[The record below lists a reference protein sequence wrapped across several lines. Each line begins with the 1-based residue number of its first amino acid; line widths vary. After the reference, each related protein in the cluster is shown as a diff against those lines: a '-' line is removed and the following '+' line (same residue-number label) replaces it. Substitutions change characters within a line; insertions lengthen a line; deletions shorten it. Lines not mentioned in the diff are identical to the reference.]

1 MHETVLKSDEGL
13 VGLVAS
19 EANPINLS
27 DAQSHPA
34 FSFRPETG
42 EEIYHSFLGVPILRA
57 GNTLGVLVV
66 QNRARR
72 TYTEEEEE
80 ALQTTSMVLA
90 EMIASGELSALARP
104 GAEPAARHSMQLEG
118 TSLSE
123 GIALG
128 HVVLHEPRVVITNVI
143 ADDAPKEL
151 KRLDAALATLRA
163 DLDRLVEH
171 RDVAEAGEHRDVL
184 EAYRMFSHD
193 QGWAHKIREAVS
205 TGLTAEAG
213 VERVQSDTRA
223 RMLRAAD
230 PYLRDRL
237 HDLDDLANRLMRVLM
252 GHDHAPS
259 REQLPENAII
269 VARSMGPAA
278 LLDYDRKRLRGL
290 VLEEGG
296 PTSHVS
302 IVARA
307 LGIPAVGE
315 IANATGLVEPGDAI
329 IVDGSTGDVHMRPAS
344 DIETAYGERVKLR
357 ARRQAQYR
365 ALKDKP
371 CVSKDGQKFSLM
383 INAGLTI
390 DLPHLEETGAA
401 GIGLFRTELQFM
413 VADTLPRTGEQ
424 LTLYRAVLDFAGKRP
439 VTFRTLDIGG
449 DKVLPYLRNVEEE
462 NPALGW
468 RAIRLGLDR
477 PGLLR
482 SQVRAMLRAAGG
494 RELKLM
500 FPMIAM
506 VEEFDKAKAIVEVE
520 LTHLR
525 RHGHA
530 LPERVEIGTMLE
542 VPSLLFQLD
551 ELLARVDFLSVGSND
566 LMQFL
571 YAADR
576 GNVRVVG
583 ALRSAVDAGHARA
596 QRHRRQGEDARQAGY
611 TVRRARLAA
620 DRRIGP
626 GDPRLSF
633 AVAVALGGRTGEG
646 DAARS
651 RLPQRR
657 GSDLAAAGPAGWQ
670 RLHPQQAGKFR
681 RGGGIAAVSALPH
694 QKLDALLARHA
705 LVESELATGLATDA
719 YVRLSR
725 EHAELSPVVE
735 AIKAYRAVVG
745 EIAELDALMADSS
758 TDAEM
763 RKMAQSEK
771 QALQARQY
779 ETRTAPPSRA
789 DPQGCNGRP

>member
-1 MHETVLKSDEGL
+1 MRGALGGPRVLLRRLREVMAEPVSAQDRLDKIVVLIAANMVAEVCSVYVLRVDGTLELYATEGLKREAVHQTVLRADEGL

-27 DAQSHPA
+27 EAQAHPA

-57 GNTLGVLVV
+57 GTTLGVLVV
-66 QNRARR
+66 QNQARR

-104 GAEPAARHSMQLEG
+104 GAEPAARHAMHFSG
-118 TSLSE
+118 TALAD

-143 ADDAPKEL
+143 ADDVPREL
-151 KRLDAALATLRA
+151 KRLEAAIATLRA

-171 RDVAEAGEHRDVL
+171 RDVADGGEHRDVL
-184 EAYRMFSHD
+184 EAYRMFSYD
-193 QGWAHKIREAVS
+193 QGWLRKIREAVT
-205 TGLTAEAG
+205 TGLTAEAA

-223 RMLRAAD
+223 RMLRASD

-237 HDLDDLANRLMRVLM
+237 HDLDDLANRLMRVLS
-252 GHDHAPS
+252 GKDHAPS
-259 REQLPENAII
+259 KEQLPENAIV
-269 VARSMGPAA
+269 VARAMGPAA

-307 LGIPAVGE
+307 LGIPTVGE
-315 IANATGLVEPGDAI
+315 IENATGQVEPGDAI
-329 IVDGSTGDVHMRPAS
+329 IVDGTTGQVHMRPPS
-344 DIETAYGERVKLR
+344 DVEAAYAERVRLR
-357 ARRQAQYR
+357 ARRQAQYS
-365 ALKDKP
+365 ALRERP
-371 CVSKDGQKFSLM
+371 CRTKDGCDIALM
-383 INAGLTI
+383 INAGLAI
-390 DLPHLEETGAA
+390 DLPHIEETGAA

-413 VADTLPRTGEQ
+413 VANALPRTGEQ
-424 LTLYRAVLDFAGKRP
+424 LTLYRTVLDAAGKLP

-482 SQVRAMLRAAGG
+482 SQVRALLRAAGG
-494 RELKLM
+494 RQLRVM
-500 FPMIAM
+500 FPMIAI
-506 VEEFDKAKAIVEVE
+506 VEEFDKAKALVEIE

-551 ELLARVDFLSVGSND
+551 ELLDRVDFLSVGSND

-576 GNVRVVG
+576 GNARVSERFDPLSTPVLRALKDIVDKGKKHGKPVALCGELASQPIG
-583 ALRSAVDAGHARA
+583 ALALAILGYRSLSLSPSAVGPVKALLLELDCRKGEKEILPLLE
-596 QRHRRQGEDARQAGY
+596 QPIGSVSIRHKLE
-611 TVRRARLAA
+611 
-620 DRRIGP
+620 
-626 GDPRLSF
+626 SF
-633 AVAVALGGRTGEG
+633 AAAEG
-646 DAARS
+646 
-651 RLPQRR
+651 
-657 GSDLAAAGPAGWQ
+657 
-670 RLHPQQAGKFR
+670 
-681 RGGGIAAVSALPH
+681 
-694 QKLDALLARHA
+694 
-705 LVESELATGLATDA
+705 
-719 YVRLSR
+719 
-725 EHAELSPVVE
+725 
-735 AIKAYRAVVG
+735 
-745 EIAELDALMADSS
+745 
-758 TDAEM
+758 
-763 RKMAQSEK
+763 
-771 QALQARQY
+771 LQL
-779 ETRTAPPSRA
+779 
-789 DPQGCNGRP
+789 

>member
-1 MHETVLKSDEGL
+1 MRGALGGPRVLLRRLREVMAEPVSAQDRLDKVVVLIAANMVAEVCSVYVLRVDGTLELYATEGLKREAVHETVLKADEGL

-27 DAQSHPA
+27 DAQAHPA

-42 EEIYHSFLGVPILRA
+42 EEIYHSFLGVPVLRA

-80 ALQTTSMVLA
+80 ALQTTAMVLA
-90 EMIASGELSALARP
+90 EMIASGELSSIARP
-104 GAEPAARHSMQLEG
+104 GAEPIARHSINISG
-118 TSLSE
+118 TALSD

-143 ADDAPKEL
+143 ADDVPREL
-151 KRLDAALATLRA
+151 KRLDAAIATFRA
-163 DLDRLVEH
+163 DLDRLLEH
-171 RDVAEAGEHRDVL
+171 GEVADGGEHREVL
-184 EAYRMFSHD
+184 EAYRMFGYD
-193 QGWAHKIREAVS
+193 QGWLHKMREAVM

-223 RMLRAAD
+223 RMLRASD

-252 GHDHAPS
+252 GQDHAPS
-259 REQLPENAII
+259 KERLPENAIL

-307 LGIPAVGE
+307 LGIPTVGE

-329 IVDGSTGDVHMRPAS
+329 IVDGTSGDVHMRPPA
-344 DIETAYGERVKLR
+344 DLETAYAERVKLR
-357 ARRQAQYR
+357 ARRQEQYR
-365 ALKDKP
+365 ALRDKP
-371 CVSKDGQKFSLM
+371 CVTKDGHKFALM

-390 DLPHLEETGAA
+390 DLPHLDETGAA

-413 VADTLPRTGEQ
+413 VADTLPRTNEQ
-424 LTLYRAVLDFAGKRP
+424 LGLYRTVLDAAGKRP

-482 SQVRAMLRAAGG
+482 SQVRALLRAAGG
-494 RELKLM
+494 RELRLM

-506 VEEFDKAKAIVEVE
+506 VEEFDKAKSLVEME

-530 LPERVEIGTMLE
+530 LPERVHIGTMLE
-542 VPSLLFQLD
+542 VPALLFQLE
-551 ELLARVDFLSVGSND
+551 ELLTRVDFLSVGSND

-576 GNVRVVG
+576 GNARVSQRFDPLSAPVLRALKDIADMARKHGKPVALCGELASQPIG
-583 ALRSAVDAGHARA
+583 ALALAILGYRALSLSPSAVGPVKALLLDLDCRKGETAILPFLEQPVGSVSI
-596 QRHRRQGEDARQAGY
+596 RHK
-611 TVRRARLAA
+611 L
-620 DRRIGP
+620 
-626 GDPRLSF
+626 
-633 AVAVALGGRTGEG
+633 EG
-646 DAARS
+646 F
-651 RLPQRR
+651 
-657 GSDLAAAGPAGWQ
+657 AAA
-670 RLHPQQAGKFR
+670 
-681 RGGGIAAVSALPH
+681 
-694 QKLDALLARHA
+694 
-705 LVESELATGLATDA
+705 EGLQ
-719 YVRLSR
+719 L
-725 EHAELSPVVE
+725 
-735 AIKAYRAVVG
+735 
-745 EIAELDALMADSS
+745 
-758 TDAEM
+758 
-763 RKMAQSEK
+763 
-771 QALQARQY
+771 
-779 ETRTAPPSRA
+779 
-789 DPQGCNGRP
+789 